1 MNQHSLDA
9 RSKGQPDSLF
19 LYTKS
24 KSLAALSVQD
34 VMPTIGHRDS
44 LSPTTNLAAAGSLN
58 RSLTLWNSLTI
69 GFATV
74 SPVAG
79 LYAIIGV
86 QTVVTGGGW
95 FGALALCL
103 VMQLL
108 VATVY
113 AELSSQIP
121 IAGGA
126 YKWARQLGG
135 VTAGKYAGVIYVS
148 STVAMLTTTAY
159 TGGVWLA
166 IFFGSGSGGGGTLV
180 IWGAVFLLLCAF
192 LNLVHVNVFKLVI
205 TLGVYAEIVG
215 SFGVALLLF
224 FFFRQHPFSELF
236 QHLGTGTAPSQTAAF
251 LAALAIS
258 GWAFIG
264 FDACSTI
271 AEETH
276 NPKRMVPR
284 AIFLSL
290 CMVGMVVLFNSAA
303 LTLSFNRDTL
313 VNTSA
318 TSDPVTPVIVSSFG
332 SWAEEPFLA
341 IVMIAFLACGAS
353 MVQYTSR
360 IVYSMA
366 REGNMPMMFSRLTA
380 SKIPRNAVICV
391 VLLAGLGLL
400 FGLNDG
406 AVATVIAFG
415 TGGLYAMFTMTTG
428 VGLFTRL
435 TGRWSP
441 ALGELKL
448 GVWGLVINVAAFLWS
463 LFEFVNIAWPR
474 AYAVSSNAPWWQLWA
489 VPLVL
494 GSILSV
500 TTLYVLITHVRRDS
514 SIELID
520 AEKKVE

>member
-1 MNQHSLDA
+1 MLIKESLDSDLPITA
-9 RSKGQPDSLF
+9 
-19 LYTKS
+19 
-24 KSLAALSVQD
+24 
-34 VMPTIGHRDS
+34 
-44 LSPTTNLAAAGSLN
+44 TTGAETLN
-58 RSLTLWNSLTI
+58 RSLSLWNSLTI

-103 VMQLL
+103 VMQMF

-135 VTAGKYAGVIYVS
+135 STTGKYAGVIYVS
-148 STVAMLTTTAY
+148 STIAMLTTTAY

-166 IFFGSGSGGGGTLV
+166 LFFGFESGGGLTLV
-180 IWGAVFLLLCAF
+180 MWGAIFLLLCTL
-192 LNLVHVNVFKLVI
+192 LNLAHVNVFKLVI
-205 TLGVYAEIVG
+205 SLGVYAEIVG

-224 FFFRQHPFSELF
+224 FFFRQHSFSELF

-290 CMVGMVVLFNSAA
+290 CMVGGVVLFNSAA
-303 LTLSFNRDTL
+303 LTLSFDRATL
-313 VNTSA
+313 LTASA
-318 TSDPVTPVIVSSFG
+318 TSDPVTPVIASNFG
-332 SWAEEPFLA
+332 AWAEAPFLA

-366 REGNMPMMFSRLTA
+366 REGNMPLMFSQVTA
-380 SKIPRNAVICV
+380 SKIPRNAVLCV

-406 AVATVIAFG
+406 AVATIIAFG
-415 TGGLYAMFTMTTG
+415 TGGLYAMFAMTTG
-428 VGLFTRL
+428 VGLYTRL
-435 TGRWSP
+435 TGRWNP

-448 GVWGLVINVAAFLWS
+448 GGWGLAINVTAFLWS

-474 AYAVSSNAPWWQLWA
+474 AYAVAPDAPWWQLWA

-494 GSILSV
+494 GSILGV
-500 TTLYVLITHVRRDS
+500 TTLYIMVSKTDR
-514 SIELID
+514 
-520 AEKKVE
+520 A

>member
-1 MNQHSLDA
+1 MS
-9 RSKGQPDSLF
+9 
-19 LYTKS
+19 TKVS
-24 KSLAALSVQD
+24 QD
-34 VMPTIGHRDS
+34 RFSPATATPTAE
-44 LSPTTNLAAAGSLN
+44 TLN

-103 VMQLL
+103 AMQML

-135 VTAGKYAGVIYVS
+135 AVAGRYAGVIYVS
-148 STVAMLTTTAY
+148 STIAMLTTTAY

-166 IFFGSGSGGGGTLV
+166 LFFGFENGGGLALV
-180 IWGAVFLLLCAF
+180 AWGAIFLLLCTL
-192 LNLVHVNVFKLVI
+192 LNLAHVNVFKLVI

-224 FFFRQHPFSELF
+224 LFFRQHGFSELF
-236 QHLGTGTAPSQTAAF
+236 EHLGTGTAPSQTAAF

-290 CMVGMVVLFNSAA
+290 CMVGGVVLFNSAA

-313 VNTSA
+313 VHTSA
-318 TSDPVTPVIVSSFG
+318 TSDPVTPVIASNFG
-332 SWAEEPFLA
+332 AWAEAPFLA

-366 REGNMPMMFSRLTA
+366 REGNMPIVFSRVTA

-415 TGGLYAMFTMTTG
+415 TGGLYAMFAMTTG

-435 TGRWSP
+435 TGRWNP
-441 ALGELKL
+441 ALGALKL
-448 GVWGLVINVAAFLWS
+448 GIWGLAINAMAFAWS
-463 LFEFVNIAWPR
+463 VFEFVNIAWPR
-474 AYAVSSNAPWWQLWA
+474 PYAVSPGAPWWQLWA

-494 GSILSV
+494 GSILAI
-500 TTLYVLITHVRRDS
+500 TTLYVLTGKDRS
-514 SIELID
+514 
-520 AEKKVE
+520 K

>member
-1 MNQHSLDA
+1 MLIKASLDTDLPNTA
-9 RSKGQPDSLF
+9 TS
-19 LYTKS
+19 
-24 KSLAALSVQD
+24 
-34 VMPTIGHRDS
+34 
-44 LSPTTNLAAAGSLN
+44 SPETLN

-103 VMQLL
+103 VMQML

-135 VTAGKYAGVIYVS
+135 AVAGKYAGVIYVS
-148 STVAMLTTTAY
+148 STIAMLTTTAY

-166 IFFGSGSGGGGTLV
+166 LFFGFESGGGLTLV
-180 IWGAVFLLLCAF
+180 IWGAIFLLLCMV

-205 TLGVYAEIVG
+205 SLGVYAEIVG

-224 FFFRQHPFSELF
+224 FFFRQHSFSELF

-290 CMVGMVVLFNSAA
+290 CMVGGVVLFNSAA
-303 LTLSFNRDTL
+303 LTLSFNREAL

-332 SWAEEPFLA
+332 AWAETPFLA
-341 IVMIAFLACGAS
+341 IVMVAFLACGAS

-366 REGNMPMMFSRLTA
+366 REGNMPSMFSRVTA

-406 AVATVIAFG
+406 AVATIIAFG
-415 TGGLYAMFTMTTG
+415 TGGLYAMFAMTTG
-428 VGLFTRL
+428 VGLYTRL
-435 TGRWSP
+435 TGRWNP

-448 GVWGLVINVAAFLWS
+448 GGWGLPINATAFLWS

-474 AYAVSSNAPWWQLWA
+474 VYAVSPDAPWWQLWA

-494 GSILSV
+494 GSILGV
-500 TTLYVLITHVRRDS
+500 TTLYISMKHILGKRHQKNPVEGIS
-514 SIELID
+514 SI
-520 AEKKVE
+520 

>member
-1 MNQHSLDA
+1 MVNHEI
-9 RSKGQPDSLF
+9 PDN
-19 LYTKS
+19 
-24 KSLAALSVQD
+24 
-34 VMPTIGHRDS
+34 DS
-44 LSPTTNLAAAGSLN
+44 FATATSTSETLQ

-95 FGALALCL
+95 FPALALCL

-135 VTAGKYAGVIYVS
+135 TITGTYAGAIYVS
-148 STVAMLTTTAY
+148 STIAMLTTTAY

-166 IFFGSGSGGGGTLV
+166 IFFGSGGGTTGLSLV
-180 IWGAVFLLLCAF
+180 IWGAVFLLVCTI
-192 LNLVHVNVFKLVI
+192 LNLIHVSVFKFLI
-205 TLGVYAEIVG
+205 SLGVYAEIIG

-224 FFFRQHPFSELF
+224 FFFRQHDFSELF
-236 QHLGTGTAPSQTAAF
+236 THLGTGTAPSQTAAF

-276 NPKRMVPR
+276 EPKRMVPR

-290 CMVGMVVLFNSAA
+290 CMVGSVVLFNSAA
-303 LTLSFNRDTL
+303 LTLSFNRETL
-313 VNTSA
+313 QQTSA
-318 TSDPVTPVIVSSFG
+318 VSDPVTPVIVANFG
-332 SWAEEPFLA
+332 AWAETPFLA
-341 IVMIAFLACGAS
+341 IVMIAFLACGSS

-360 IVYSMA
+360 IVFSMA
-366 REGNMPMMFSRLTA
+366 REGSMPAVLSRVTSA
-380 SKIPRNAVICV
+380 GAPHNAVLFT
-391 VLLAGLGLL
+391 VLLATLGLL
-400 FGLNDG
+400 FGLNDE
-406 AVATVIAFG
+406 AVATVLAFG

-428 VGLFTRL
+428 VGLYTRL
-435 TGRWSP
+435 TGRWDPS
-441 ALGELKL
+441 LGELKL
-448 GVWGLVINVAAFLWS
+448 GTWGLLINIAAFIWS
-463 LFEFVNIAWPR
+463 VFEFMNIAWPR
-474 AYAVSSNAPWWQLWA
+474 PYATSPNAPWWQLWA

-494 GSILSV
+494 GSILTV
-500 TTLYVLITHVRRDS
+500 TTLYIFIGRNEASAHP
-514 SIELID
+514 EK
-520 AEKKVE
+520 AEPG

>member
-1 MNQHSLDA
+1 VTATKESSDILPHATS
-9 RSKGQPDSLF
+9 QPVDG
-19 LYTKS
+19 T
-24 KSLAALSVQD
+24 
-34 VMPTIGHRDS
+34 
-44 LSPTTNLAAAGSLN
+44 LN

-103 VMQLL
+103 VMQML

-135 VTAGKYAGVIYVS
+135 ATTGKYAGVIYVS
-148 STVAMLTTTAY
+148 STIAMLTTTAY

-166 IFFGSGSGGGGTLV
+166 LFFGFESAGGLTLV
-180 IWGAVFLLLCAF
+180 LWGAIFLLLCTL
-192 LNLVHVNVFKLVI
+192 LNLAHVNVFKVVI
-205 TLGVYAEIVG
+205 SLGVYAEIVG

-224 FFFRQHPFSELF
+224 FFFRQHSFSELF

-251 LAALAIS
+251 LAALAVS

-290 CMVGMVVLFNSAA
+290 CMVGGVVLFNSAA
-303 LTLSFNRDTL
+303 LTLSFNREAL

-332 SWAEEPFLA
+332 AWAETPFLA
-341 IVMIAFLACGAS
+341 IVMVAFLACGAS

-366 REGNMPMMFSRLTA
+366 REGNMPSMFSRVTA

-415 TGGLYAMFTMTTG
+415 TGGLYAMFAMTTG

-435 TGRWSP
+435 TGRWNP

-474 AYAVSSNAPWWQLWA
+474 VYAVSPDAPWWQLWA

-494 GSILSV
+494 GSILGV
-500 TTLYVLITHVRRDS
+500 TTVYILIN
-514 SIELID
+514 
-520 AEKKVE
+520 KVHRN

>member
-1 MNQHSLDA
+1 MLIKESLDTDISTSA
-9 RSKGQPDSLF
+9 
-19 LYTKS
+19 
-24 KSLAALSVQD
+24 
-34 VMPTIGHRDS
+34 
-44 LSPTTNLAAAGSLN
+44 TTGAETLN
-58 RSLTLWNSLTI
+58 RNLSLWNSLTI

-103 VMQLL
+103 VMQMF

-135 VTAGKYAGVIYVS
+135 ATAGKYAGVIYVS
-148 STVAMLTTTAY
+148 STIAMLTTTAY

-166 IFFGSGSGGGGTLV
+166 LFFGFESGGGFTLV
-180 IWGAVFLLLCAF
+180 IWGVVFLLLCTV
-192 LNLVHVNVFKLVI
+192 LNLAHVNIFKLVI

-224 FFFRQHPFSELF
+224 FFFRQHSFSELF

-251 LAALAIS
+251 LAALAVA

-290 CMVGMVVLFNSAA
+290 SMVGGVVLFNSAA
-303 LTLSFNRDTL
+303 LTLSLNREAL

-332 SWAEEPFLA
+332 AWAETPFLA
-341 IVMIAFLACGAS
+341 IVMVAFLACGAS

-366 REGNMPMMFSRLTA
+366 REGNMPLMFSRVTT
-380 SKIPRNAVICV
+380 SKIPSNAVICV

-415 TGGLYAMFTMTTG
+415 TGGLYAMFAMTTG
-428 VGLFTRL
+428 VGLYTRL
-435 TGRWSP
+435 TGRWNP

-448 GVWGLVINVAAFLWS
+448 GVWGLVINVTAFLWS
-463 LFEFVNIAWPR
+463 LFEFINISWPR
-474 AYAVSSNAPWWQLWA
+474 AYAVSPNAPWWQLWA

-494 GSILSV
+494 GSILGV
-500 TTLYVLITHVRRDS
+500 TTLYIMVNKTDRT
-514 SIELID
+514 
-520 AEKKVE
+520 

>member
-1 MNQHSLDA
+1 MVSHQIPNNSSSATATSTSETLH
-9 RSKGQPDSLF
+9 
-19 LYTKS
+19 
-24 KSLAALSVQD
+24 
-34 VMPTIGHRDS
+34 
-44 LSPTTNLAAAGSLN
+44 

-95 FGALALCL
+95 FPALALCL
-103 VMQLL
+103 VMQLF

-135 VTAGKYAGVIYVS
+135 TITGTYAGAIYVS
-148 STVAMLTTTAY
+148 STIAMLTTTAY

-166 IFFGSGSGGGGTLV
+166 IFFGSGGGTTGVSLV
-180 IWGAVFLLLCAF
+180 IWGAVFLLVCTI
-192 LNLVHVNVFKLVI
+192 LNLVHVSVFKFLI
-205 TLGVYAEIVG
+205 SLGVYAEIIG

-224 FFFRQHPFSELF
+224 FFFRQHDFSELYA
-236 QHLGTGTAPSQTAAF
+236 HLGTGTAPSQTAAF

-276 NPKRMVPR
+276 EPKRMVPR

-290 CMVGMVVLFNSAA
+290 CMVGSVVLFNSAA
-303 LTLSFNRDTL
+303 LTLSFNRETL
-313 VNTSA
+313 QQTSA
-318 TSDPVTPVIVSSFG
+318 VSDPVTPVIVANFG
-332 SWAEEPFLA
+332 AWAETPFLA
-341 IVMIAFLACGAS
+341 IVMVAFLACGSS

-360 IVYSMA
+360 IVFSMS
-366 REGNMPMMFSRLTA
+366 REGSMPAVLSRVTSA
-380 SKIPRNAVICV
+380 GAPHNAVLFT
-391 VLLAGLGLL
+391 VLLATLGLL
-400 FGLNDG
+400 FGLNDE
-406 AVATVIAFG
+406 AVATVLAFG
-415 TGGLYAMFTMTTG
+415 TGGLYAMFAMTTG
-428 VGLFTRL
+428 VGLYTRL
-435 TGRWSP
+435 TGRWDPS
-441 ALGELKL
+441 LGELKL
-448 GVWGLVINVAAFLWS
+448 GTWGLLINIAAFIWS
-463 LFEFVNIAWPR
+463 VFEFMNIAWPR
-474 AYAVSSNAPWWQLWA
+474 PYATSPNAPWWQLWA

-494 GSILSV
+494 GSILTV
-500 TTLYVLITHVRRDS
+500 TTLYILIGSKEASAHP
-514 SIELID
+514 
-520 AEKKVE
+520 EKAGPG

>member
-1 MNQHSLDA
+1 
-9 RSKGQPDSLF
+9 
-19 LYTKS
+19 
-24 KSLAALSVQD
+24 
-34 VMPTIGHRDS
+34 MPTG
-44 LSPTTNLAAAGSLN
+44 PTPDIRSTTIDTGTLN
-58 RSLTLWNSLTI
+58 RSLTVWNSLTI
-69 GFATV
+69 GFAVV
-74 SPVAG
+74 SPVVG

-86 QTVVTGGGW
+86 QTAVTGGGW
-95 FGALALCL
+95 FAALALCL

-113 AELSSQIP
+113 AELSSQFP

-135 VTAGKYAGVIYVS
+135 SVTGQFAGVIYIS
-148 STVAMLTTTAY
+148 STISMLTTTAY

-166 IFFGSGSGGGGTLV
+166 IFFGSPGGGGTTLV
-180 IWGAVFLLLCAF
+180 MWGAVFLLICTV
-192 LNLVHVNVFKLVI
+192 LNLAHINVFKLVI
-205 TLGVYAEIVG
+205 TMGVYAEMVG
-215 SFGVALLLF
+215 SVGVALLLF
-224 FFFRQHPFSELF
+224 LFFRQHSFSELF

-251 LAALAIS
+251 LAALAIA

-276 NPKRMVPR
+276 EPKRMVPR
-284 AIFLSL
+284 AIFFSL
-290 CMVGMVVLFNSAA
+290 CMVGSVVLFNSAA
-303 LTLSFNRDTL
+303 LTLSFDRTTL

-318 TSDPVTPVIVSSFG
+318 SSDPITPIIANSFG
-332 SWAEEPFLA
+332 VWAEKPFLA
-341 IVMIAFLACGAS
+341 IVMVAFLACGAS
-353 MVQYTSR
+353 VVQYTSR

-366 REGNMPMMFSRLTA
+366 REGNMPLMFSQVTA

-391 VLLAGLGLL
+391 VLLAGFGLL

-415 TGGLYAMFTMTTG
+415 TGGLYAMFAMTTG
-428 VGLFTRL
+428 VGLYTRL
-435 TGRWSP
+435 TGRWNP

-448 GVWGLVINVAAFLWS
+448 GVLGLAINVAAFLWS

-474 AYAVSSNAPWWQLWA
+474 AYAVSPNAPWWQLWA

-494 GSILSV
+494 GSILGV
-500 TTLYVLITHVRRDS
+500 TTLHILINKIRRN
-514 SIELID
+514 
-520 AEKKVE
+520 

>member
-1 MNQHSLDA
+1 MVSHQIPNNSSSATATSTSETLH
-9 RSKGQPDSLF
+9 
-19 LYTKS
+19 
-24 KSLAALSVQD
+24 
-34 VMPTIGHRDS
+34 
-44 LSPTTNLAAAGSLN
+44 

-95 FGALALCL
+95 FPALALCL
-103 VMQLL
+103 VMQLF

-135 VTAGKYAGVIYVS
+135 TITGTYAGAIYVS
-148 STVAMLTTTAY
+148 STIAMLTTTAY

-166 IFFGSGSGGGGTLV
+166 IFFGSGSGTTGVSLV
-180 IWGAVFLLLCAF
+180 IWGAVFLLVCTI
-192 LNLVHVNVFKLVI
+192 LNLGHVSVFKFLI
-205 TLGVYAEIVG
+205 SLGVYAEIIG

-224 FFFRQHPFSELF
+224 FFFRQHDFSELYA
-236 QHLGTGTAPSQTAAF
+236 HLGTGTAPSQTAAF

-276 NPKRMVPR
+276 EPKRMVPR

-290 CMVGMVVLFNSAA
+290 CMVGSVVLFNSAA
-303 LTLSFNRDTL
+303 LTLSFNRETL
-313 VNTSA
+313 QQTSA
-318 TSDPVTPVIVSSFG
+318 VSDPVTPVIVANFG
-332 SWAEEPFLA
+332 AWAETPFLA
-341 IVMIAFLACGAS
+341 IVMVAFLACGSS

-360 IVYSMA
+360 IVFSMS
-366 REGNMPMMFSRLTA
+366 REGSMPAVLSRVTSA
-380 SKIPRNAVICV
+380 GAPHNAVLFT
-391 VLLAGLGLL
+391 VLLATLGLL
-400 FGLNDG
+400 FGLNDE
-406 AVATVIAFG
+406 AVATVLAFG
-415 TGGLYAMFTMTTG
+415 TGGLYAMFAMTTG
-428 VGLFTRL
+428 VGLYTRL
-435 TGRWSP
+435 TGRWDPS
-441 ALGELKL
+441 LGELKL
-448 GVWGLVINVAAFLWS
+448 GTWGLLINIAAFIWS
-463 LFEFVNIAWPR
+463 VFEFMNIAWPR
-474 AYAVSSNAPWWQLWA
+474 PYATSPNAPWWQLWA

-494 GSILSV
+494 GSILTV
-500 TTLYVLITHVRRDS
+500 TTLYILIGSKEASAHP
-514 SIELID
+514 
-520 AEKKVE
+520 EKAGPG

>member
-1 MNQHSLDA
+1 MVIKDS
-9 RSKGQPDSLF
+9 PD
-19 LYTKS
+19 TG
-24 KSLAALSVQD
+24 LSATATSTPD
-34 VMPTIGHRDS
+34 T
-44 LSPTTNLAAAGSLN
+44 LN
-58 RSLTLWNSLTI
+58 RNLSLWNSLTI

-103 VMQLL
+103 VMQML

-135 VTAGKYAGVIYVS
+135 ATTGKYAGVIYVC
-148 STVAMLTTTAY
+148 STIAMLTTTAY
-159 TGGVWLA
+159 TGGIWLA
-166 IFFGSGSGGGGTLV
+166 LFFGFGSGGGITLV
-180 IWGAVFLLLCAF
+180 IWGAVFLLLCAL

-205 TLGVYAEIVG
+205 TLGVYAEIIG

-224 FFFRQHPFSELF
+224 FFFRQHSFSELF

-251 LAALAIS
+251 LAALAIA

-290 CMVGMVVLFNSAA
+290 CMVGTVVLFNSAA

-332 SWAEEPFLA
+332 AWAEAPFLA

-366 REGNMPMMFSRLTA
+366 REGNMPMMFSRVTA
-380 SKIPRNAVICV
+380 SKIPSNAVICV

-415 TGGLYAMFTMTTG
+415 TGGLYAMFAMTTG

-435 TGRWSP
+435 TGRWDPS
-441 ALGELKL
+441 LGELKL
-448 GVWGLVINVAAFLWS
+448 GIWGLVINVVAFLWS
-463 LFEFVNIAWPR
+463 AFEFVNISWPR
-474 AYAVSSNAPWWQLWA
+474 AYAVSPNAPWWQLWA

-500 TTLYVLITHVRRDS
+500 TTLYVLINTIRR
-514 SIELID
+514 
-520 AEKKVE
+520 K

>member
-1 MNQHSLDA
+1 MVNHEI
-9 RSKGQPDSLF
+9 PDN
-19 LYTKS
+19 
-24 KSLAALSVQD
+24 
-34 VMPTIGHRDS
+34 DS
-44 LSPTTNLAAAGSLN
+44 FATATSTSETLQ

-95 FGALALCL
+95 FPALALCL

-135 VTAGKYAGVIYVS
+135 TITGTYAGAIYVS
-148 STVAMLTTTAY
+148 STIAMLTTTAY

-166 IFFGSGSGGGGTLV
+166 IFFGSGGGTTGVSLV
-180 IWGAVFLLLCAF
+180 IWGAVFLLVCTI
-192 LNLVHVNVFKLVI
+192 LNLVHVSVFKFLI
-205 TLGVYAEIVG
+205 SLGVYAEIIG

-224 FFFRQHPFSELF
+224 FFFRQHDFSELYA
-236 QHLGTGTAPSQTAAF
+236 HLGTGTAPSQTAAF

-276 NPKRMVPR
+276 EPKRMVPR

-290 CMVGMVVLFNSAA
+290 CMVGSVVLFNSAA
-303 LTLSFNRDTL
+303 LTLSFNRETL
-313 VNTSA
+313 QQTSA
-318 TSDPVTPVIVSSFG
+318 VSDPVTPVIVANFG
-332 SWAEEPFLA
+332 AWAETPFLA
-341 IVMIAFLACGAS
+341 IVMIAFLACGSS

-360 IVYSMA
+360 IVFSMA
-366 REGNMPMMFSRLTA
+366 REGSMPAVLSRVTSA
-380 SKIPRNAVICV
+380 GAPHNAVLFT
-391 VLLAGLGLL
+391 VLLATLGLL
-400 FGLNDG
+400 FGLNDE
-406 AVATVIAFG
+406 AVATVLAFG
-415 TGGLYAMFTMTTG
+415 TGGLYAMFAMTTG
-428 VGLFTRL
+428 VGLYTRL
-435 TGRWSP
+435 TGRWDPS
-441 ALGELKL
+441 LGELKL
-448 GVWGLVINVAAFLWS
+448 GTWGLLINIAAFLWS
-463 LFEFVNIAWPR
+463 LFEFLNIAWPR
-474 AYAVSSNAPWWQLWA
+474 PYATSPNAPWWQLWA

-494 GSILSV
+494 GSILTV
-500 TTLYVLITHVRRDS
+500 TTFYILIGRNEASAHP
-514 SIELID
+514 
-520 AEKKVE
+520 EKAAPG